1 MPDVK
6 NTLQSYSAELENK
19 NIEVVEHKCTRNLD
33 GQKCTTCVL
42 GVLLSD
48 HGKQIEQY
56 MLSWLTK
63 KYNVISVRQPLPGSL
78 FEYPALR
85 YAQLYSIER
94 NEPVLYLHTKG
105 AANPRAF
112 QKKTINLWKHEF
124 VKSKQEYEN
133 HLDEYDLLLPY
144 SGPQNITWFNGFIAT
159 SKAYSAIPQI
169 PIFENRFYYETLF
182 KGSSLKCYGRRF
194 TGIVRTD
201 TEDSTNL
208 IYRDV
213 NHFSS
218 SFSPV
223 NGFFHDLWASVYPC
237 LKNASRKE
245 VTQDTD
251 AE

>member
-85 YAQLYSIER
+85 YAQLFSIGRIGIGDMILSHSFALMLNGHLCFYFSKESGAS
-94 NEPVLYLHTKG
+94 HT
-105 AANPRAF
+105 F
-112 QKKTINLWKHEF
+112 
-124 VKSKQEYEN
+124 
-133 HLDEYDLLLPY
+133 PY
-144 SGPQNITWFNGFIAT
+144 FG
-159 SKAYSAIPQI
+159 
-169 PIFENRFYYETLF
+169 
-182 KGSSLKCYGRRF
+182 
-194 TGIVRTD
+194 
-201 TEDSTNL
+201 
-208 IYRDV
+208 
-213 NHFSS
+213 
-218 SFSPV
+218 
-223 NGFFHDLWASVYPC
+223 
-237 LKNASRKE
+237 
-245 VTQDTD
+245 
-251 AE
+251 